1 VANLT
6 PDEFETL
13 LIRLDPDR
21 DRAAEA
27 YELLRHKLVKFFERN
42 KCVGAEALADETL
55 DRVAKRLETEEV
67 RDINL
72 FSYGVARRIHLESRR
87 KQARVVSIQE
97 RPEGDEFLA
106 DDLDLEERMVEELTR
121 AKGLGCLEK
130 CLASLPASH
139 HQLIVQYYRGE
150 KQVRI
155 RQRQDLARDWGINI
169 ETLRNEANSL
179 REKLRTCVHRCL
191 KKTAGRTYRA

>member
-1 VANLT
+1 MNNLS
-6 PDEFETL
+6 PEEFEAL
-13 LIRLDPDR
+13 LARLGPDR
-21 DRAAEA
+21 DRAAEG
-27 YELLRHKLVKFFERN
+27 YELLRRKLVKFFERN
-42 KCVGAEALADETL
+42 KCAGTEALADETL

-87 KQARVVSIQE
+87 KEARVVSIQE

-106 DDLDLEERMVEELTR
+106 DDLDLEERIVEDLTR
-121 AKGLGCLEK
+121 AKGLGCLQK
-130 CLASLPASH
+130 CLAGLPPSH

-155 RQRQDLARDWGINI
+155 KQRQDLARDWGINI

-179 REKLRTCVHRCL
+179 REKLRTCVYRCL